1 MTRVLLLMI
10 LVLLAGCA
18 ESYTIFHS
26 QTGQPIILGRRAYS
40 YEGCL
45 STMREEATRLGV
57 SLSTVQ
63 VRGSWEGRSLLW
75 PFEPGYACEG
85 QSAPNVS
92 HTEFIR
98 TFRPCR
104 LRDSRRSIP
113 AIFDFVRMP
122 KNPGEG
128 FFNSPRELLTIPLL
142 AQYYSTNTTE
152 CSLWDGDSWSF
163 SPFLAKG
170 QA

>member
-85 QSAPNVS
+85 TIGSERLPHGIYPNV
-92 HTEFIR
+92 
-98 TFRPCR
+98 PP
-104 LRDSRRSIP
+104 L
-113 AIFDFVRMP
+113 
-122 KNPGEG
+122 
-128 FFNSPRELLTIPLL
+128 SP
-142 AQYYSTNTTE
+142 Q
-152 CSLWDGDSWSF
+152 G
-163 SPFLAKG
+163 
-170 QA
+170 